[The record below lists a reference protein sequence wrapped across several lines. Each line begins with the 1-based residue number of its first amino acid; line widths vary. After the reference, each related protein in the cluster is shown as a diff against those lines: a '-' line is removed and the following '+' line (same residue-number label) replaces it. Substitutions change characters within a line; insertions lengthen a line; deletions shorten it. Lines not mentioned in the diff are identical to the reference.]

1 MNENNPIEGEIN
13 QNTIPTDVNVQP
25 TMPVAPAS
33 TSEVTNI
40 QESAPTV
47 EVMPAVETTP
57 TVEATQTIA
66 QAPEIAPAPVVEAP
80 VQPAV
85 PTPEVAPAP
94 VIETPVSAVEAAPI
108 EAPVQEVAPTPVVET
123 PVQEVAPTPVVETT
137 VQPVVPTS
145 ESTVTFASE
154 PTPSEPPV
162 PAEPSMVS
170 SNVAYGKAKEETTKT
185 DNGKY
190 TLPGEANQ
198 NNVLATG
205 GDKLIK
211 EKKGS
216 KAPIFIVS
224 VALILIILFLI
235 YYFVIMTPKNVYDKI
250 MNDIFDTFENVLK
263 TTDESNKEVEIS
275 TVGLSGKATISSDD
289 IKALD
294 EVGITYD
301 LNIDT
306 SQDKTKAKIEIDK
319 NSEALAD
326 ILVYLINGDLILDPN
341 IQNTLIKL
349 DPKQYNLESVT
360 NLNVGKQ
367 STKDLIYLVNKVR
380 NVFLQ
385 DVNEEKISRS
395 IAYKEVSKDQKVFSL
410 KLTYDMDNDEI
421 NSIYRNMMNAISKD
435 KTTLTT
441 IARFMGF
448 EEDNVELVQKQL
460 EALANKHV
468 EIQKIHLEFYRT
480 LAGNDT
486 VACDVDSDTYKISVG
501 SLNDIYFATITKTV
515 EKDGVIPFTF
525 DFEYDTFNKR
535 LIGTLKHKNTKG
547 EEEKYEFDISQAKIN
562 NTRTEIKATIKYN
575 IPSKTKEVYSIELKL
590 DIDANKSYE
599 MPETKNAISFEV
611 MPAQMQLAVGQG
623 IQKFLGLVKQ
633 LTDAVTE
640 K

>member
-1 MNENNPIEGEIN
+1 MNENNPIGGEIN
-13 QNTIPTDVNVQP
+13 QNTIPTDVNAQP
-25 TMPVAPAS
+25 TQPVAPAP
-33 TSEVTNI
+33 TPEVANI
-40 QESAPTV
+40 QEPAPVAET
-47 EVMPAVETTP
+47 PAPV
-57 TVEATQTIA
+57 VGA
-66 QAPEIAPAPVVEAP
+66 APVVEATPTVAPTLEVAPAP
-80 VQPAV
+80 VAETPAPV
-85 PTPEVAPAP
+85 VGVAPVVEATPTVAPTPEVAPAP
-94 VIETPVSAVEAAPI
+94 VAETPAP
-108 EAPVQEVAPTPVVET
+108 
-123 PVQEVAPTPVVETT
+123 
-137 VQPVVPTS
+137 

-154 PTPSEPPV
+154 PITSEPAA

-198 NNVLATG
+198 NNILATG
-205 GDKLIK
+205 GDKPAK

-216 KAPIFIVS
+216 KAPIFIIS
-224 VALILIILFLI
+224 VVLILVILFLV
-235 YYFVIMTPKNVYDKI
+235 YYFVLMTPKNVYDKI

-275 TVGLSGKATISSDD
+275 TIGLSGKATISSND

-294 EVGITYD
+294 GVGITYD

-319 NSEALAD
+319 NSKALTD

-341 IQNTLIKL
+341 VQNTLIKL

-385 DVNEEKISRS
+385 DVNEDKISRS
-395 IAYKEVSKDQKVFSL
+395 IAYKEVSKDQNVFSL
-410 KLTYDMDNDEI
+410 KLTYDMDNAEI
-421 NSIYRNMMNAISKD
+421 NSIYKNMLNAISKD

-441 IARFMGF
+441 VARFMGF

-480 LAGNDT
+480 LAGTDT

-515 EKDGVIPFTF
+515 EKDGVIPFTI

-535 LIGTLKHKNTKG
+535 LIGTVKYKNTKG
-547 EEEKYEFDISQAKIN
+547 EEDTYEFDISQAKIN
-562 NTRTEIKATIKYN
+562 NTRTEIKATVKYK
-575 IPSKTKEVYSIELKL
+575 IPSKTNEVYAIDFKL
-590 DIDANKSYE
+590 DMDTNKNYE
-599 MPETKNAISFEV
+599 MPDTKNAVPFKM

-623 IQKFLGLVKQ
+623 IQKFLGFVKQ
-633 LTDAVTE
+633 LTDALNM
-640 K
+640 

>member
-1 MNENNPIEGEIN
+1 MNENNPIGGENN
-13 QNTIPTDVNVQP
+13 QNTIPTDVNAQP
-25 TMPVAPAS
+25 TQPVAPAP
-33 TSEVTNI
+33 TPEVTNI
-40 QESAPTV
+40 QE
-47 EVMPAVETTP
+47 
-57 TVEATQTIA
+57 
-66 QAPEIAPAPVVEAP
+66 PAPVVEAP
-80 VQPAV
+80 APAV
-85 PTPEVAPAP
+85 APTPEVAPAP
-94 VIETPVSAVEAAPI
+94 VIETPAP
-108 EAPVQEVAPTPVVET
+108 AVAPTPEVASAPVVEA
-123 PVQEVAPTPVVETT
+123 PVPAVAPTPEVAPAPVVEAPAPAVAPTPE
-137 VQPVVPTS
+137 VAPAPVVEAPASAVAPTP

-154 PTPSEPPV
+154 PISSTST
-162 PAEPSMVS
+162 EPSMVS
-170 SNVAYGKAKEETTKT
+170 SNVAYGKVKEETTKT

-205 GDKLIK
+205 GDKK
-211 EKKGS
+211 TNEKKGS

-224 VALILIILFLI
+224 VVLILIILFLV
-235 YYFVIMTPKNVYDKI
+235 YYFIIMTPKNVYDKI

-275 TVGLSGKATISSDD
+275 TIGLSGKASISSDE

-294 EVGITYD
+294 GIGVTYD

-306 SQDKTKAKIEIDK
+306 SQDKTKAKIEIDR

-341 IQNTLIKL
+341 VQNTLIKL

-410 KLTYDMDNDEI
+410 KLTYDMDNEEI
-421 NSIYRNMMNAISKD
+421 NSIYKNMMNAISKD

-460 EALANKHV
+460 EALANQHV

-486 VACDVDSDTYKISVG
+486 VACDVDSDTYNISVG

-515 EKDGVIPFTF
+515 EKDGVIPFTI

-535 LIGTLKHKNTKG
+535 LIGTVKYKNSKG
-547 EEEKYEFDISQAKIN
+547 EEDTYEFDISQAKIN
-562 NTRTEIKATIKYN
+562 NTRTEIKATFKYN
-575 IPSKTKEVYSIELKL
+575 IPSKTKEVYAVDFKL
-590 DIDANKSYE
+590 DIDTNKNYE
-599 MPETKNAISFEV
+599 MPDTKNAVSFEM

-633 LTDAVTE
+633 LTDALNI
-640 K
+640 

>member
-1 MNENNPIEGEIN
+1 MAE
-13 QNTIPTDVNVQP
+13 T
-25 TMPVAPAS
+25 PA
-33 TSEVTNI
+33 
-40 QESAPTV
+40 
-47 EVMPAVETTP
+47 PAVETAPVVTATP
-57 TVEATQTIA
+57 TVEA
-66 QAPEIAPAPVVEAP
+66 APAVA
-80 VQPAV
+80 

-94 VIETPVSAVEAAPI
+94 VAETPAPAVETA
-108 EAPVQEVAPTPVVET
+108 
-123 PVQEVAPTPVVETT
+123 PVVETT
-137 VQPVVPTS
+137 PTVEAAPAVTPTPEVAPAPVAETPAPAVEATPVVTTTPAPETTITAPAP

-154 PTPSEPPV
+154 PTTSEPAA

-170 SNVAYGKAKEETTKT
+170 SSVAYGKAKEETTKT

-205 GDKLIK
+205 GDKPAK

-216 KAPIFIVS
+216 KAPIFIIS
-224 VALILIILFLI
+224 VVLILVILFLV
-235 YYFVIMTPKNVYDKI
+235 YYFVLMTPKNVYDKI

-275 TVGLSGKATISSDD
+275 TIGLSGKATISSDD

-294 EVGITYD
+294 GVGITYD

-319 NSEALAD
+319 NSEALTD

-341 IQNTLIKL
+341 VQNMLIKL
-349 DPKQYNLESVT
+349 DPKLYNLESVT

-385 DVNEEKISRS
+385 DVNEDKISRS

-410 KLTYDMDNDEI
+410 KLTYDMDNAEI
-421 NSIYRNMMNAISKD
+421 NNIYKNMMNAISKD

-441 IARFMGF
+441 VARFMGF

-460 EALANKHV
+460 EALANQHV

-480 LAGNDT
+480 LAGTDT
-486 VACDVDSDTYKISVG
+486 VACDVDSDTYNISVG

-515 EKDGVIPFTF
+515 EKDGVIPFTI

-535 LIGTLKHKNTKG
+535 LIGTVKYKNAKG
-547 EEEKYEFDISQAKIN
+547 EEDTYEFDISQAKIN
-562 NTRTEIKATIKYN
+562 NTRTEIKATIKYK
-575 IPSKTKEVYSIELKL
+575 IPSKTNEVYAIDFKL
-590 DIDANKSYE
+590 NMDTNKNYE
-599 MPETKNAISFEV
+599 MPDTKNAVQFEM

-623 IQKFLGLVKQ
+623 IQKFLGFVKQ
-633 LTDAVTE
+633 LTDALNM
-640 K
+640 